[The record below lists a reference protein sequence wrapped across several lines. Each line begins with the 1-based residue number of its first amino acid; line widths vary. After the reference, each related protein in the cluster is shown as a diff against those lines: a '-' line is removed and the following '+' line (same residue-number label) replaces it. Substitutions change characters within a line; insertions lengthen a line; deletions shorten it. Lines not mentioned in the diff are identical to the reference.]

1 MKASDPFVK
10 WLEEAASSRII
21 LRRVEEHCLPSAL
34 LMTIGIEE
42 DNLALLEA
50 LEALMGAEGSSV
62 P

>member
-10 WLEEAASSRII
+10 WASSRII
-21 LRRVEEHCLPSAL
+21 LRRVEEYGLPSAL
-34 LMTIGIEE
+34 LTSIGTEE

-50 LEALMGAEGSSV
+50 LEAFMGAEGSSV